1 MAKKNIEIPKDNNI
15 IRMPLEEVMPDN
27 YLPYAVEVA
36 KDRALP
42 DVRDGLKPVHRRILY
57 GAYML
62 KAFPDKPYYK
72 SARIVGDI
80 LGKYHPHGD
89 SSVYDAMVILAQN
102 FSTRAPLIDGHGNW
116 GSIDGDGA
124 AAMRYTEARLSSI
137 SMEMLRDIEKNVVDM
152 VPNYSDSE
160 MEPKVLPARYPNLL
174 VNGTFG
180 IAVGLSTNIPPH
192 NLKEVI
198 DGTLAY
204 IDNNEITTRELM
216 NYIKGPD
223 LPTGGVLIGEKT
235 LLSAYETGEGKVTL
249 RAKAKIETLE
259 NGRLGIVI
267 TEFPYRRN
275 KARILQTISD
285 MTGDKRH
292 AKALDGIV
300 DIRDESDRTGIRAVI
315 EFKKAVDH
323 DMADKVL
330 KYLYKKTDLQGN
342 ISFNMVALA
351 DGKPETM
358 GLKTIISHYVNHQ
371 KDVVTR
377 RTKRELEVAEKRFHI
392 VEGFIKAIG
401 IMDEVIATIR
411 ASKSKKDAHENL
423 VLKFGFTDLQA
434 EAILELMLYRLTGL
448 EIKVFQKEHKELSKK
463 IKALRKI
470 LENESVLLGVIKDE
484 LKEVAEVYGDERR
497 TALIEDESEAKIDLE
512 ELIVAEDVMVTLSNE
527 GFIKKIPLKTYNRSN
542 VDENEIEYREGDYLK
557 FLIKSNTKDTLAI
570 FTDKGTVYQIKCNSV
585 ADKKWKDKGERLE
598 DLIRG
603 LSLEDEKIIA
613 LESIENFLPNKCF
626 KFITANGLIKKTT
639 LDKFVTAYSKL
650 MAIKLKNDDLLA
662 SVSLIDSQDEERFVE
677 IETTNG
683 LNFVVSEPELEFT
696 DRNIL
701 GIQLVPLK
709 SGNQIKSI
717 RFVDN
722 YEYKEFIIGINKKGN
737 IKTFSNMNSN
747 SYEKVKVNSFRNI
760 IAFSNKGKVFKFPAY
775 LLQNTEE
782 SNISDLVD
790 GFEKDELI
798 IKVAPINEFG
808 KIGEDLFVYFFSRE
822 GLVKKTSLREFLGE
836 FNNQIAYKFKT
847 PKDELVNVDINF
859 ENATVILVTK
869 NGMGI
874 KFLAT
879 AINPM
884 GRVASGVTGISLK
897 DDNKVIFGKVIPPT
911 EGIDDK
917 TLEAYNDYKKEL
929 TSNYEKLVLES
940 KQKEKAEVNIEDIK
954 LQNRAGRGSSL
965 MILVLEDYIR
975 DVIIESVKLL

>member
-192 NLKEVI
+192 NLREVI

-701 GIQLVPLK
+701 GVQLVPLK

-897 DDNKVIFGKVIPPT
+897 DDNKVIFGKVIPPS
-911 EGIDDK
+911 EDIDDK

-975 DVIIESVKLL
+975 DVIIK

>member
-192 NLKEVI
+192 NLREVI

-223 LPTGGVLIGEKT
+223 LPTGGVLIGKKT

-598 DLIRG
+598 DLIKG

-701 GIQLVPLK
+701 GVQLVPLK

-722 YEYKEFIIGINKKGN
+722 YEYKEFIIGINKNGN

-747 SYEKVKVNSFRNI
+747 SYEKVKINSFRNI

-897 DDNKVIFGKVIPPT
+897 DDNKVIFGKVIPPS

-975 DVIIESVKLL
+975 DVIIK

>member
-423 VLKFGFTDLQA
+423 VSKFGFTDLQA

-701 GIQLVPLK
+701 GVQLVPLK

-847 PKDELVNVDINF
+847 PKDELINVDINF

-874 KFLAT
+874 KFSAT

-897 DDNKVIFGKVIPPT
+897 DDNKVIFGKVIPPS

-929 TSNYEKLVLES
+929 TSNYEKLILES

-975 DVIIESVKLL
+975 DVIIK

>member
-192 NLKEVI
+192 NLREVI

-423 VLKFGFTDLQA
+423 VSKFGFTDLQA

-701 GIQLVPLK
+701 GVQLVPLK

-747 SYEKVKVNSFRNI
+747 SYEKVKVTSFRNI

-874 KFLAT
+874 KFSAT

-897 DDNKVIFGKVIPPT
+897 DDNKVIFGKVIPPS

-975 DVIIESVKLL
+975 DVIIK

>member
-423 VLKFGFTDLQA
+423 VSKFGFTDLQA

-701 GIQLVPLK
+701 GVQLVPLK

-874 KFLAT
+874 KFSAT

-897 DDNKVIFGKVIPPT
+897 DDNKVIFGKVIPPS

-975 DVIIESVKLL
+975 DVIIK

>member
-89 SSVYDAMVILAQN
+89 SSVYYAMVILAQN

-192 NLKEVI
+192 NLREVI

-358 GLKTIISHYVNHQ
+358 GLKAIISHYVNHQ

-701 GIQLVPLK
+701 GVQLVPLK

-874 KFLAT
+874 KFSAT

-897 DDNKVIFGKVIPPT
+897 DDNKVIFGKVIPPS

-975 DVIIESVKLL
+975 DVIIK

>member
-192 NLKEVI
+192 NLREVI

-423 VLKFGFTDLQA
+423 VSKFEFTDLQA

-527 GFIKKIPLKTYNRSN
+527 GFIKKLPLKTYNRSN

-701 GIQLVPLK
+701 GVQLVPLK

-747 SYEKVKVNSFRNI
+747 SYEKVKVNSFRNV

-822 GLVKKTSLREFLGE
+822 GLVKKTSLRDFLGE
-836 FNNQIAYKFKT
+836 FNNQIAYKFKN

-874 KFLAT
+874 KFSAT

-897 DDNKVIFGKVIPPT
+897 DDNKVVFGKVISLA

-929 TSNYEKLVLES
+929 TSNYEKLILES
-940 KQKEKAEVNIEDIK
+940 KEKEKAEVNIEDIK

-975 DVIIESVKLL
+975 DVIIK

>member
-192 NLKEVI
+192 NLREVI

-423 VLKFGFTDLQA
+423 VSKFGFTELQA
-434 EAILELMLYRLTGL
+434 EATLELMLYRLTGL

-701 GIQLVPLK
+701 GVQLVPLK

-874 KFLAT
+874 KFSAT

-897 DDNKVIFGKVIPPT
+897 DDNKVIFGKVIPPS

-975 DVIIESVKLL
+975 DVIIK

>member
-192 NLKEVI
+192 NLREVI

-423 VLKFGFTDLQA
+423 VSKFGFTDLQA

-527 GFIKKIPLKTYNRSN
+527 GFIKKLPLKTYNRSN

-701 GIQLVPLK
+701 GVQLVPLK

-808 KIGEDLFVYFFSRE
+808 KIGEDLFVYFFSKE

-847 PKDELVNVDINF
+847 PKDELINVDINF

-874 KFLAT
+874 KFSAT

-897 DDNKVIFGKVIPPT
+897 DDNKVIFGKVIPLT

-975 DVIIESVKLL
+975 DVIIK

>member
-401 IMDEVIATIR
+401 IMDEVIAKIR

-423 VLKFGFTDLQA
+423 VSKFGFTDLQA

-701 GIQLVPLK
+701 GVQLVPLK

-874 KFLAT
+874 KFSAT

-975 DVIIESVKLL
+975 DVIIK

>member
-192 NLKEVI
+192 NLREVI

-423 VLKFGFTDLQA
+423 VSKFGFTDLQA

-701 GIQLVPLK
+701 GVQLVPLK

-874 KFLAT
+874 KFSAT

-897 DDNKVIFGKVIPPT
+897 DDNKVIFGKVIPPS

-975 DVIIESVKLL
+975 DVIIK

>member
-57 GAYML
+57 SAYML

-192 NLKEVI
+192 NLREVI

-423 VLKFGFTDLQA
+423 VSKFGFTDLQA

-585 ADKKWKDKGERLE
+585 SDKKWKDKGERLE

-847 PKDELVNVDINF
+847 PKDELINVDINF

-874 KFLAT
+874 KFSAT

-897 DDNKVIFGKVIPPT
+897 DDNKVIFGKVIPPS

-929 TSNYEKLVLES
+929 TSNYEKLILES

-975 DVIIESVKLL
+975 DVIIK

>member
-798 IKVAPINEFG
+798 IKVAPMNEFG
-808 KIGEDLFVYFFSRE
+808 KIGEDLFVYFFSKE

-975 DVIIESVKLL
+975 DVIIK

>member
-192 NLKEVI
+192 NLREVI

-423 VLKFGFTDLQA
+423 VSKFGFTDLQA

-527 GFIKKIPLKTYNRSN
+527 GFIKKLPLKTYNRSN

-598 DLIRG
+598 ELIRG

-701 GIQLVPLK
+701 GVQLVPLK

-790 GFEKDELI
+790 GFEKDEII

-897 DDNKVIFGKVIPPT
+897 DDNKVIFGKVIPPS
-911 EGIDDK
+911 EDIDDK

-929 TSNYEKLVLES
+929 TSNYEKLILES

-975 DVIIESVKLL
+975 DVIIK

>member
-192 NLKEVI
+192 NLREVI

-423 VLKFGFTDLQA
+423 VSKFGFTDLQA

-463 IKALRKI
+463 IKGLRKI

-701 GIQLVPLK
+701 GVQLVPLK

-847 PKDELVNVDINF
+847 PKDELINVDINF

-874 KFLAT
+874 KFSAT

-897 DDNKVIFGKVIPPT
+897 DDNKVIFGKVIPPS

-975 DVIIESVKLL
+975 DVIIK

>member
-192 NLKEVI
+192 NLREVI

-423 VLKFGFTDLQA
+423 VSKFGFTDLQA

-701 GIQLVPLK
+701 GVQLVPLK

-790 GFEKDELI
+790 GFEKDEII

-897 DDNKVIFGKVIPPT
+897 DDNKVIFGKVIPPS
-911 EGIDDK
+911 EDIDDK

-975 DVIIESVKLL
+975 DVIIK

>member
-192 NLKEVI
+192 NLREVI

-423 VLKFGFTDLQA
+423 VSKFGFTDLQA

-585 ADKKWKDKGERLE
+585 SDKKWKDKGERLE

-701 GIQLVPLK
+701 GVQLVPLK

-737 IKTFSNMNSN
+737 IKTFSNMNIN

-847 PKDELVNVDINF
+847 SKDELVNVDINF

-874 KFLAT
+874 KFSAT

-897 DDNKVIFGKVIPPT
+897 DDNKVIFGKVIPPS

-929 TSNYEKLVLES
+929 TSNYEKLILES

-975 DVIIESVKLL
+975 DVIIK

>member
-192 NLKEVI
+192 NLREVI

-423 VLKFGFTDLQA
+423 VSKFGFTDLQA

-570 FTDKGTVYQIKCNSV
+570 FTDRGTVYQIKCNSV

-639 LDKFVTAYSKL
+639 LEKFVTAYSKL

-701 GIQLVPLK
+701 GVQLVPLK

-808 KIGEDLFVYFFSRE
+808 KIGEDLFVYFFSKE

-847 PKDELVNVDINF
+847 PKDELINVDINF

-874 KFLAT
+874 KFSAT

-929 TSNYEKLVLES
+929 TSNYEKLILES

-975 DVIIESVKLL
+975 DVIIK

>member
-192 NLKEVI
+192 NLREVI

-423 VLKFGFTDLQA
+423 VSKFGFTDLQA

-527 GFIKKIPLKTYNRSN
+527 GFIKKLPLKTYNRSN

-701 GIQLVPLK
+701 GVQLVPLK

-790 GFEKDELI
+790 GFEKDEII

-847 PKDELVNVDINF
+847 PKDELINVDINF

-897 DDNKVIFGKVIPPT
+897 DDNKVIFGKVIPPS
-911 EGIDDK
+911 EDIDDK

-975 DVIIESVKLL
+975 DVIIK

>member
-192 NLKEVI
+192 NLREVI

-423 VLKFGFTDLQA
+423 VSKFGFTDLQA

-650 MAIKLKNDDLLA
+650 MAIKIKNDDLLA

-701 GIQLVPLK
+701 GVQLVPLK

-874 KFLAT
+874 KFSAT

-897 DDNKVIFGKVIPPT
+897 DDNKVIFGKVIPPS

-975 DVIIESVKLL
+975 DVIIK

>member
-137 SMEMLRDIEKNVVDM
+137 SMEMLRDIEKDVVDM

-192 NLKEVI
+192 NLREVI

-411 ASKSKKDAHENL
+411 DSKSKKDAHENL

-701 GIQLVPLK
+701 GVQLVPLK

-874 KFLAT
+874 KFLAI

-884 GRVASGVTGISLK
+884 GRIASGVTGISLK
-897 DDNKVIFGKVIPPT
+897 DDNKVIFGKVIPPS

-975 DVIIESVKLL
+975 DVIIK

>member
-192 NLKEVI
+192 NLREVI

-423 VLKFGFTDLQA
+423 VSKFGFTDLQA

-585 ADKKWKDKGERLE
+585 SDKKWKDKGERLE

-701 GIQLVPLK
+701 GVQLVPLK

-798 IKVAPINEFG
+798 IKLAPINEFG

-847 PKDELVNVDINF
+847 PKDELINVDINF

-874 KFLAT
+874 KFSAT

-897 DDNKVIFGKVIPPT
+897 DDNKVIFGKVIPLT

-975 DVIIESVKLL
+975 DVIIK